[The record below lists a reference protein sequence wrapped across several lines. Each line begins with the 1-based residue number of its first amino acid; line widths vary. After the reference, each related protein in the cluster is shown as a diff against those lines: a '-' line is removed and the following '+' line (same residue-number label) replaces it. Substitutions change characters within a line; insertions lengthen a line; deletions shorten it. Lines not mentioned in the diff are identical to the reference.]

1 MSIPLNNIVNI
12 KPGVL
17 DVGNNGN
24 NLFGLMLTKKVV
36 LPAGQTSTFTSVNQ
50 VAELFGYDSREYDL
64 ASVYFAGFTNSD
76 RVAAQLY
83 IAPYYTEMPPCA
95 LFGGYLGNVD
105 LDAVRNLSGDFV
117 LEIETNSSVT
127 DTYTASDV
135 DLSGA
140 TSFSDAA
147 RRLNKEIV
155 DEKGNIAPVSITYS
169 SATKSMI
176 ITAKNNVITKIT
188 ASEDVATGLK
198 LTSKTGAELSHV
210 AVNTDVTELLN
221 QLRQTNLSFCSVFL
235 AWDLSDN
242 KELQNLT
249 AEQLNSKEVQAIIKR
264 DREEKLAFAKWAN
277 SMKDDVCVILNDA
290 NIDGKATDSSTITNS
305 SVQEESLSFAE
316 VVTNKNYEGVVCT
329 YKNPELCAFIAGY
342 PAAWDLTKTD
352 GRFTA
357 AFRRNSL
364 LEANVQSEN
373 EALTLKEKGYNFYGA
388 WASSTSNFTFMYEGR
403 ISGQYVWLDS
413 WFCQV
418 WIRRQFQYYFVMT
431 LLARGQIPYN
441 TDGKGILT
449 TAIKPAIDQYLNF
462 GAIRPGISLADEQVQ
477 QLKQAGLNQSQIN
490 NITTV
495 GYYLS
500 VDMGRVTA
508 QTRVKRGSPPIS
520 FWYTDGQSVQ
530 QINMNSIEIQ

>member
-24 NLFGLMLTKKVV
+24 NLFGLMLTKTSG
-36 LPAGQTSTFTSVNQ
+36 LAAGHISTFTSADQ
-50 VAELFGYDSREYDL
+50 VRKLFGDKSVEYTL
-64 ASVYFAGFTNSD
+64 ASVYFSGFTNSD

-83 IAPYYTEMPPCA
+83 IAPYYKNIPVSLT
-95 LFGGYLGNVD
+95 GGSLGSMT
-105 LDAVRNLSGDFV
+105 LDELRSLSGDMTV
-117 LEIETNSSVT
+117 NIGGTDYPAKKIDLSSV
-127 DTYTASDV
+127 
-135 DLSGA
+135 

-147 RRLNKEIV
+147 TKISVALFGKRNNK
-155 DEKGNIAPVSITYS
+155 NTSTTPVASVTFS
-169 SATKSMI
+169 VMSGAM
-176 ITAKNNVITKIT
+176 VITHELSDEEKNSIAVDQTVISASGTLSENLYLT
-188 ASEDVATGLK
+188 AETGAKPSVSEDISTVTK
-198 LTSKTGAELSHV
+198 LL
-210 AVNTDVTELLN
+210 DR
-221 QLRQTNLSFCSVFL
+221 LRQQNLSFCSVFL
-235 AWDLSDN
+235 TWD
-242 KELQNLT
+242 
-249 AEQLNSKEVQAIIKR
+249 AEIN
-264 DREEKLAFAKWAN
+264 EKLEFAEWAN
-277 SMKDDVCVILNDA
+277 SMKDDVCVILNDTDPQA
-290 NIDGKATDSSTITNS
+290 YAKASETA
-305 SVQEESLSFAE
+305 FAK
-316 VVTNKNYEGVVCT
+316 VVTANNYESVVSV
-329 YKNPELCAFIAGY
+329 YDNLELCAFIAGY
-342 PAAWDLTKTD
+342 PAAWDLTKPD

-357 AFRRNSL
+357 AFRRSSL
-364 LEANVQSEN
+364 LKANVTDEEIAN
-373 EALTLKEKGYNFYGA
+373 NLRDNGYNFYGV

-403 ISGQYVWLDS
+403 ISGQYLWLDS

-418 WIRRQFQYYFVMT
+418 WIRRQFQYYFIMT

-508 QTRVKRGSPPIS
+508 QTRVQRASPPIS